1 MAKIDTNPTGY
12 VLVAI
17 DISKNRHDILIA
29 APDKK
34 RRRRVT
40 LMNTFEDYRR
50 LIDLLRD
57 YGCPVRIGFEATGNY
72 HRTLVYQ
79 LAMAGLELQ
88 LIFSVAIARTR
99 EALHNSW
106 DKTLPRM
113 LRLSCICSRLA
124 QFRSFMIH

>member
-50 LIDLLRD
+50 LIDILRSCD
-57 YGCPVRIGFEATGNY
+57 PSIAVTAILGR
-72 HRTLVYQ
+72 Q
-79 LAMAGLELQ
+79 LND
-88 LIFSVAIARTR
+88 I
-99 EALHNSW
+99 
-106 DKTLPRM
+106 
-113 LRLSCICSRLA
+113 SCQSRLVVTTVCNLTL
-124 QFRSFMIH
+124 RRTMLT